1 MSRTKPN
8 ERRLYAIVDVDTCVA
23 RGFDVLE
30 FARRV
35 CDARPRCVQLRAKRT
50 NSRETLQLLEALVG
64 IARPLGVDV
73 YANDRPD
80 LAILSGAD
88 GVHVGQDDVPLE
100 QVRVLSPTLS
110 VGISTH
116 DDADVRDAIERKADY
131 IAIGPIYPTPS
142 KTDHEGD
149 IGLSGLESAARLT
162 RAAGVP
168 LVAIG
173 GIDRSRVR
181 DVARFADWICVI
193 GALVPPSGRLADV
206 TAHTEEFIAA
216 IHGR

>member
-1 MSRTKPN
+1 MTN
-8 ERRLYAIVDVDTCVA
+8 DRRLYAIIDVDTCIA
-23 RGFDVLE
+23 RNLDVLE

-35 CDARPRCVQLRAKRT
+35 CEAGPRCVQLRAKRT
-50 NSRETLQLLEALVG
+50 SSRDTLALLNGLVA
-64 IARPLGVDV
+64 IARPLDVPV

-100 QVRVLSPTLS
+100 QVRALGPTLS
-110 VGISTH
+110 VGLSTH
-116 DDADVRDAIERKADY
+116 DDADVRDAIARKPDY

-162 RAAGVP
+162 RAAQVP

-173 GIDRSRVR
+173 GIDKTRVR

-193 GALVPPSGRLADV
+193 GALVPPSGRLDDV
-206 TAHTEEFIAA
+206 TAHVKEFIAA
-216 IHGR
+216 IDE